1 MIRRSII
8 RHGIAALALAIAIV
22 PLSTG
27 SAGAVSGL
35 PITCTA
41 AGTVLFQ
48 NGSSNTAWQLIGKGS
63 CQGDLEGTYFLDFT
77 GTGTSDSLG
86 NCDAMNGGFIVP
98 VTNLDIHIVGTLTNA
113 GNGLVKPVNQHW
125 AAPLTTSS
133 RAESGRTWSR
143 RWSSGEGCSRCSCC
157 CRRPER
163 GGPSRREV
171 SSAGTR
177 RSRRGARNAIPRAA
191 APRTC
196 GASAATTPAARAA

>member
-125 AAPLTTSS
+125 AAPLTTYPVVTPFLVFDN
-133 RAESGRTWSR
+133 G
-143 RWSSGEGCSRCSCC
+143 GGLEG
-157 CRRPER
+157 
-163 GGPSRREV
+163 
-171 SSAGTR
+171 AG
-177 RSRRGARNAIPRAA
+177 AFFNHIFIQCLNNPVAQFDFAFIP
-191 APRTC
+191 
-196 GASAATTPAARAA
+196 